1 MTYAYD
7 KHYLDDSM
15 RTLGEAFDYAA
26 NDCGVSLD
34 ELYGMFVSS
43 GIARQFEVGVPKYIS
58 GMSGTELAME
68 IFSRAG
74 VKKSCGELR
83 VAYDASPEYW
93 CGWILAYY
101 QWFTSKSFKD
111 IRKSVS
117 MEEVLKMYPT
127 LHEAHENKFVE
138 ILDKIIARQEL
149 PTKLSALRK
158 NVGYSQKELAEKSG
172 VTIRMIQ
179 QYEQRAKDINKASV
193 SNLIALSKTL
203 GCRIEDLLE

>member
-1 MTYAYD
+1 
-7 KHYLDDSM
+7 
-15 RTLGEAFDYAA
+15 
-26 NDCGVSLD
+26 
-34 ELYGMFVSS
+34 
-43 GIARQFEVGVPKYIS
+43 
-58 GMSGTELAME
+58 
-68 IFSRAG
+68 
-74 VKKSCGELR
+74 
-83 VAYDASPEYW
+83 
-93 CGWILAYY
+93 
-101 QWFTSKSFKD
+101 
-111 IRKSVS
+111 
-117 MEEVLKMYPT
+117 MYPT